1 MIMTNCRHIS
11 LLPSIS
17 EIIEKKAH
25 NQISYYSTSHNLTYE
40 HQYGFISKHS
50 SELAALHLID
60 KITNEMDSNNIPL
73 NIYFDLSKAFDNLN
87 HDILLD
93 KLEHYGIRDT

>member
-1 MIMTNCRHIS
+1 MNMTNCRHIS

-25 NQISYYSTSHNLTYE
+25 NQISYYSISHNLTYE

-73 NIYFDLSKAFDNLN
+73 NIISIYPKHLT
-87 HDILLD
+87 LL
-93 KLEHYGIRDT
+93 ITTFC

>member
-25 NQISYYSTSHNLTYE
+25 NQISYYSTSHNLTHE

-60 KITNEMDSNNIPL
+60 KITNEMDSNTIPL
-73 NIYFDLSKAFDNLN
+73 NIYFDLSKAFDTLN